1 MTADVRPALRADR
14 ARNPLSLDEQ
24 RGTGKGFT
32 LAETSGGDDPRL
44 ELVTGLVAL
53 RTLGVSSMPVSRW
66 MSRTVP
72 PSERLAL
79 FSSSCASRTRRCLSC
94 SRRGTWTCQ
103 VKSRRNRF
111 SSPSMAGTA

>member
-1 MTADVRPALRADR
+1 MTADVGRPCGRTG
-14 ARNPLSLDEQ
+14 RNPLSLDEQ

-79 FSSSCASRTRRCLSC
+79 FSSSCASRTRRCLSY
-94 SRRGTWTCQ
+94 SRRAHGPA
-103 VKSRRNRF
+103 R
-111 SSPSMAGTA
+111 